1 MVENNNDK
9 SPAKAESTKVLPPLN
24 QSIIELNDNDNEE
37 VGVDELDDVKRC
49 EQPSQVTSSAV

>member
-49 EQPSQVTSSAV
+49 D